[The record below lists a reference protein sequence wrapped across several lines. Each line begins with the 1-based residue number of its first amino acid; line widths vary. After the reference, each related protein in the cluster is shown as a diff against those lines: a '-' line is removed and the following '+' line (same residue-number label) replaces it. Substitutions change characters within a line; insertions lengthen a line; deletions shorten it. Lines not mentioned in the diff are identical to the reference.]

1 MNSPESVDFIV
12 ELMRQAIITTL
23 WLAAPAL
30 VSGMVVGLLIGLAQ
44 AVTQIQE
51 QTVVFVPKLIA
62 MVLVLSF
69 TLPWLINQLVQ
80 YSHDLIASIPQNL

>member
-1 MNSPESVDFIV
+1 MSSTNSVDFVI

-23 WLAAPAL
+23 WLSAPAL
-30 VSGMVVGLLIGLAQ
+30 VSGMVVGLIIGLFQ

-62 MVLVLSF
+62 MVLVLAF
-69 TLPWLINQLVQ
+69 TLPWLINQIVQ
-80 YSHDLIASIPQNL
+80 YSHDLIMSIPDNL